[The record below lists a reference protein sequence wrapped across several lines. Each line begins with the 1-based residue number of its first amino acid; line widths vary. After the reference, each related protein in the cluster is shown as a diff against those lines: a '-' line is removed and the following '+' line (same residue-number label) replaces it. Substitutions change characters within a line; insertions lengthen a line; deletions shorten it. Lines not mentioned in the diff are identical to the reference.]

1 MKKWFQVTMVLW
13 GLLVFAGSVQAL
25 TINNGLTEVGGI
37 DLKIGETFQLG
48 NPEVEEL
55 WVQSILG
62 PDVEFVFKYDDLT
75 GSEWEETNEVGTWAF
90 GIDSSTDYFLVKT
103 GKIVGLPGTDS
114 TLTEDYRTFLF
125 QNNPSL
131 MWAVLDLDDIFVT
144 QVTNI
149 SKISHL
155 DEYSA
160 APVPEPATVLLL
172 GVGLAGMAGF
182 SRQKFKN

>member
-1 MKKWFQVTMVLW
+1 MKKLFQLTMVLC
-13 GLLVFAGSVQAL
+13 GLLAFAGSAQAL
-25 TINNGLTEVGGI
+25 TINNGLTDVGGV
-37 DLKIGETFQLG
+37 DKKVGETFQLG
-48 NPEVEEL
+48 NPEAEEL

-75 GSEWEETNEVGTWAF
+75 GSEWKETNEVGTWAF
-90 GIDSSTDYFLVKT
+90 GIDPSTDYFLVKT
-103 GKIVGLPGTDS
+103 GKIVGLPGSDS
-114 TLTEDYRTFLF
+114 ALTEDYRTFLF

-131 MWAVLDLDDIFVT
+131 MWAVLDLDDIYVT

-172 GVGLAGMAGF
+172 GAGLAGLAGF
-182 SRQKFKN
+182 GRKKFKS